1 MTDLKRTVLNLI
13 TAEVNELPLEDII
26 AKVRLNESEAQR
38 TGAVMTGMGCKFC
51 LTHYDELQD
60 EGGRLSEF
68 ECDLKE
74 CLISALVYPILGVL
88 QSVELGVDI
97 SNATVTLTKLT
108 STLQTVFSEHKSR
121 ELAQLLMV
129 QLEAS
134 REGSEA
140 TVRAAPLESP

>member
-1 MTDLKRTVLNLI
+1 MTDLKRTVFDLI

-38 TGAVMTGMGCKFC
+38 TGAVMTGMGCRFC
-51 LTHYDELQD
+51 LTQYDELQD
-60 EGGRLSEF
+60 EGRSMF
-68 ECDLKE
+68 ECDIKE

-108 STLQTVFSEHKSR
+108 STLQTVFSERKSR

-134 REGSEA
+134 REGPA
-140 TVRAAPLESP
+140 

>member
-1 MTDLKRTVLNLI
+1 MTDLKRTVFDLI

-38 TGAVMTGMGCKFC
+38 TGAVMTGMGCRFC
-51 LTHYDELQD
+51 LTQYDELQG
-60 EGGRLSEF
+60 EGRSMF

-134 REGSEA
+134 REGP
-140 TVRAAPLESP
+140 V